1 MTLSS
6 REEADLEC
14 ELTLSVSSGWIR
26 AETRRGD
33 CFSLSAAGGGT
44 ASSGSTWSL
53 GPGDALRGVLPS
65 VSPHQSRK
73 KEC

>member
-26 AETRRGD
+26 AETRRGTA
-33 CFSLSAAGGGT
+33 SLSVLQVEELPLWAA
-44 ASSGSTWSL
+44 
-53 GPGDALRGVLPS
+53 RGHWAQEMP
-65 VSPHQSRK
+65 
-73 KEC
+73 